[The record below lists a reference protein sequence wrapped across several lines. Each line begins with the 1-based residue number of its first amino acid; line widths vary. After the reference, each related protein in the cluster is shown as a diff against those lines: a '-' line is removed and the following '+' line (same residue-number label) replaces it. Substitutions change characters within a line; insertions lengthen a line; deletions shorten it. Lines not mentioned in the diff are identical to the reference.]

1 MMTKKKGFLS
11 TNKATIY
18 GCYLGYVVQGM
29 INNINPLLFVT
40 YQNRLHVSVEAI
52 SVLIIL
58 NFGLQM
64 VVDTVAIKV
73 VDKVSHRLC
82 MVLAHVFTVLGLV
95 SISVLPFILP
105 VPVVG
110 LAIATVLNGIGG
122 GLLEVLVSPI
132 VEAVP
137 GKEKEK
143 AMSLLH
149 SFYCWGCVGFI
160 AVSTLLLKILGA
172 EKWFLLPLI
181 WTVLPLINVF
191 VFMKVPIL
199 RLVEEGQ
206 EMPVRKLFSLN
217 VFWLLLAL
225 MLCAGASEMGMSQWA
240 SYFAEIGLKVDK
252 AMGDL
257 LGPCFF
263 CILMGLMRT
272 FFGRSEGK
280 IKLHALIKFSC
291 ALCVISYL
299 LAVFAPHPLLGL
311 MGCGLCGLSIAI
323 FWPGTFSIAAKTCK
337 AGGTAMFAIL
347 ALAGDVGCAAG
358 PQLVTIVSRFF
369 PAYGLKA
376 GLLAAVI
383 FPVTLFAALTLLEI
397 INKKEKGKKR

>member
-1 MMTKKKGFLS
+1 MK
-11 TNKATIY
+11 
-18 GCYLGYVVQGM
+18 
-29 INNINPLLFVT
+29 
-40 YQNRLHVSVEAI
+40 
-52 SVLIIL
+52 
-58 NFGLQM
+58 
-64 VVDTVAIKV
+64 
-73 VDKVSHRLC
+73 
-82 MVLAHVFTVLGLV
+82 
-95 SISVLPFILP
+95 
-105 VPVVG
+105 
-110 LAIATVLNGIGG
+110 
-122 GLLEVLVSPI
+122 VLVSPI

-206 EMPVRKLFSLN
+206 EMPVRKLFSLK

>member
-95 SISVLPFILP
+95 SISVLPFMLP

-206 EMPVRKLFSLN
+206 EMPVRKLFSLK

>member
-206 EMPVRKLFSLN
+206 EMPVRKLFSLK

>member
-1 MMTKKKGFLS
+1 MTKKKGFLS

-397 INKKEKGKKR
+397 MNKKEKGKKR

>member
-105 VPVVG
+105 VPVIG

-160 AVSTLLLKILGA
+160 AISTLLLKILGA

-206 EMPVRKLFSLN
+206 EMPVRKLFSLK

>member
-95 SISVLPFILP
+95 SISVLPFMLP